1 LAASLG
7 CADADRPLAETDLHD
22 FLFRRLARTQ
32 SRLLVGDMVFP
43 QSIAQSIAR
52 EDSRKEVKKVLEET
66 WQETLSRDL
75 LFVTRFHLFMFS
87 EREVFT

>member
-1 LAASLG
+1 
-7 CADADRPLAETDLHD
+7 
-22 FLFRRLARTQ
+22 
-32 SRLLVGDMVFP
+32 MVFP